1 MTITIRRARNAFTP
15 TFACRVAIGCA
26 VLTACHHLVDPPL
39 PPTAVR
45 LIPPIAYERWWRMVE
60 TCSAISGNLGDVNW
74 YYVPDV
80 DRVSDGREMV
90 DGYWSKAG
98 NQIVLPG
105 NEVFDGELVRHEM
118 LHALL
123 QTGGHPRKPF
133 LDSCGGVAGCESD
146 PSCVADAGP
155 PPEVNPATQPVSPG
169 ALEVSAELSP
179 AQPTSSI
186 DGGFFTYT
194 VFTHNP
200 ANYPVVV
207 TLPIQPGAAYPIAYP
222 YTIRGAGGYSGALFA
237 LDQSRTYFRPGE
249 TKQQVFDF
257 GIGPTGAV
265 PFSRVFGRG
274 LSGIALPGGDYTFQ
288 GAFGDHAA
296 PDITVTL
303 SN

>member
-1 MTITIRRARNAFTP
+1 MRALI
-15 TFACRVAIGCA
+15 CRVVIGCA
-26 VLTACHHLVDPPL
+26 ALTACHHLVAPPL

-45 LIPPIAYERWWRMVE
+45 LSPPPIVYERWWKMVE
-60 TCSAISGNLGDVNW
+60 TCSALTGHLSDVNW

-80 DRVSDGREMV
+80 NRVSDGQEMT
-90 DGYWSKAG
+90 DGYWSKGG

-105 NEVFDGELVRHEM
+105 NEVFDGEVVRHEM

-123 QTGGHPRKPF
+123 QTAGHPRKTF
-133 LDSCGGVAGCESD
+133 LDACGGVAGCESD
-146 PSCVADAGP
+146 PSCIQDAGKP
-155 PPEVNPATQPVSPG
+155 PDVDPATQSVFPS
-169 ALEVSAELSP
+169 ALEVSALLSP

-194 VFTHNP
+194 VYTHNA
-200 ANYPVVV
+200 ANYPIVV
-207 TLPIQPGAAYPIAYP
+207 TLPVQPGAEFPIAYP
-222 YTIRGAGGYSGALFA
+222 YTIRGAGAYSGAFLA

-257 GIGPTGAV
+257 GIGPAGAV

-274 LSGIALPGGDYTFQ
+274 LSGIALPGGTYTFQ
-288 GAFGDHAA
+288 GAFGDHRA